1 MAQSQERT
9 VGDMVFVGLNR
20 RVIALDR
27 FDGHIVWEW
36 KAPRG
41 SGFVSIL
48 LDGDRLVASVSG
60 YVYCLDPVYGQVV
73 WENAL
78 RGYGTG
84 YATLASVHGVTRG
97 GAAAAATVAAQ
108 QAATAATTSAAAVG

>member
-1 MAQSQERT
+1 MCT
-9 VGDMVFVGLNR
+9 VSSLSDL
-20 RVIALDR
+20 
-27 FDGHIVWEW
+27 WEW

-73 WENAL
+73 WENHL

-108 QAATAATTSAAAVG
+108 QAAAAATTAAAAG